1 MEKSVLSE
9 RFGELFISYV
19 KSPKEEHLS
28 EISELGRS
36 LVMCS
41 IPPEDIAD
49 IFEESLILLT
59 RDLPGATLL
68 DTAERIS
75 TPLTEMLIG
84 YGIAFREQLAQ
95 RQNYENTKLATKV
108 IENALEGIWVADSK
122 GQILIA
128 NPVFSHLT
136 GYSLEE
142 AVGQNFIIF
151 HDFCSARENS
161 EMWESIEKNG
171 WWKAEVCGRRK
182 NSETFSAL
190 LSISVIRDESLR
202 ILNYIG
208 FLSDITERKR
218 HEEITAL
225 EISRARQIHDQ
236 VTQCRLPLIDGIEVD
251 IRCLPAEKIG
261 GDVIDISKT
270 EGGNLLIFL
279 ADVTGHGISAAMTA
293 NAIKMLFNEISSQ
306 TCSPSELC
314 TRLNKAIR
322 GNILP
327 DDTIAVFCG
336 LVDSKLTSLTY
347 CLAGL
352 PRPAL
357 LRSNNL
363 TFLAP
368 TGTPLGIF
376 PDYTCP
382 ERTIELMPGDIFAA
396 FTDGITESGKPN
408 AVFGKSG
415 VQRSL
420 SSRIGDCHTAVQAI
434 FDAAVEHQGRRVF
447 VDDVIALAFHILDAG
462 VLQERMPLNIFCT
475 DQRSVFAT
483 KTRHVDID
491 EILKTVIEHINSY
504 YKFSA
509 EETIR
514 THTALFEMLTN
525 ALEHGNLV
533 ISDLKKNS
541 STYDTPLYWK
551 TFDQRKKSAEYGERP
566 LCIECDFKPASLL
579 ISIED
584 GGEGFNPKSVADPT
598 DPGNCSLVTG
608 RGILLSRMLIDNV
621 WFNSKGNKVYLRK
634 TIRPC
639 LEPIKPLM

>member
-236 VTQCRLPLIDGIEVD
+236 VTQ
-251 IRCLPAEKIG
+251 
-261 GDVIDISKT
+261 
-270 EGGNLLIFL
+270 
-279 ADVTGHGISAAMTA
+279 
-293 NAIKMLFNEISSQ
+293 
-306 TCSPSELC
+306 
-314 TRLNKAIR
+314 
-322 GNILP
+322 
-327 DDTIAVFCG
+327 
-336 LVDSKLTSLTY
+336 
-347 CLAGL
+347 
-352 PRPAL
+352 
-357 LRSNNL
+357 
-363 TFLAP
+363 
-368 TGTPLGIF
+368 
-376 PDYTCP
+376 
-382 ERTIELMPGDIFAA
+382 
-396 FTDGITESGKPN
+396 
-408 AVFGKSG
+408 
-415 VQRSL
+415 
-420 SSRIGDCHTAVQAI
+420 
-434 FDAAVEHQGRRVF
+434 
-447 VDDVIALAFHILDAG
+447 
-462 VLQERMPLNIFCT
+462 
-475 DQRSVFAT
+475 
-483 KTRHVDID
+483 
-491 EILKTVIEHINSY
+491 
-504 YKFSA
+504 
-509 EETIR
+509 
-514 THTALFEMLTN
+514 
-525 ALEHGNLV
+525 
-533 ISDLKKNS
+533 
-541 STYDTPLYWK
+541 
-551 TFDQRKKSAEYGERP
+551 
-566 LCIECDFKPASLL
+566 
-579 ISIED
+579 
-584 GGEGFNPKSVADPT
+584 
-598 DPGNCSLVTG
+598 
-608 RGILLSRMLIDNV
+608 
-621 WFNSKGNKVYLRK
+621 
-634 TIRPC
+634 
-639 LEPIKPLM
+639 